1 MTTKAEGFARSTRY
15 DLFKI
20 LINNYLLYNL
30 RVFSRSAMIEISTMD
45 YNETQTP
52 IIGETD
58 AKAKTRLLLTLWA
71 LGGSQSKIK
80 KSELTSKVKQKRQG
94 KKVGVYQGL
103 YDDLKTEGAIQIE
116 KENQVPMVSM
126 THTGKQML
134 LEALRS
140 PEFEFEGTVV
150 AARMANGL
158 VELIREIDGDIRAE
172 TALEQTSG

>member
-1 MTTKAEGFARSTRY
+1 MTTNAQVYQTQTSY
-15 DLFKI
+15 DLRKI
-20 LINNYLLYNL
+20 LNNNYLLYNL
-30 RVFSRSAMIEISTMD
+30 RVFSRFTMIEISNME
-45 YNETQTP
+45 YNETTTP

-71 LGGSQSKIK
+71 LGGSQGKIK

-103 YDDLKTEGAIQIE
+103 YEDLKTDGAIEIE

-126 THTGKQML
+126 TTTGKQML
-134 LEALRS
+134 LEAIRS

-150 AARMANGL
+150 AVRMANGL
-158 VELIREIDGDIRAE
+158 IELIREIDGDIRRE
-172 TALEQTSG
+172 TAPE